1 MADNRMKSFTDLK
14 SMKFKDNNKDKEED
28 LKMPKSVR
36 KVLESLKKK
45 PKPEIVQE
53 QEEAPVEEEMA
64 FLNAMS
70 GVKKMDSS
78 TVKVERIKPV
88 IPVPPPKEDG
98 NEYLSSLVS
107 GNIEFE
113 IEYSEEFMYGHVC
126 GIDSKIFQK
135 LKAGSFN
142 HEAQIDLHGMNS
154 EQAFDNLMFFIR
166 ESFLEGHRCLL
177 AVTGKGKNS
186 PGGQSVLKREIQE
199 WLTRDPFRRVV
210 LAFCSAQPKDG
221 GTGAIYIL
229 LRRQKKVKG
238 KVKWDKGIN
247 WDE

>member
-28 LKMPKSVR
+28 LKIPKSVR

-45 PKPEIVQE
+45 PEPEAITE
-53 QEEAPVEEEMA
+53 PEEAPVEEEMA

-70 GVKKMDSS
+70 GVKKMDNS

-88 IPVPPPKEDG
+88 IPVPSPQDDG

-107 GNIEFE
+107 GNIEFDV
-113 IEYSEEFMYGHVC
+113 EYSEEFMFGHVC

-142 HEAQIDLHGMNS
+142 HEAHIDLHGMTS

-166 ESFLEGHRCLL
+166 ESFLQGHRCLL

-186 PGGQSVLKREIQE
+186 PGGLSVLKREIHD